1 MKKRKR
7 LYILSGLV
15 MFLCMGTIYSWSVF
29 RGPLIKELEL
39 ISGNHIGAT
48 LAQMP
53 YTLFLLMY
61 SFTMPFS
68 GKLIKKVDPRILCI
82 VGSLL
87 VALGWIL
94 AGSSTNIYQIMLTYG
109 VLGGIGVGIVYG
121 VPIAIVTEW
130 YPNKKG
136 LAVGITLMG
145 FGVSP
150 LISAPIANALINKS
164 GVFQAF
170 KDMGFAFAV
179 VLGLLSLLFQ
189 FPKEKIELHKISENE
204 VEVTTKEMLKT
215 KSFYAL
221 WACFVIG
228 TFVGLSMVGIASIY
242 AQETVGLKREAA
254 TLLLSVFAIF
264 NGIGRPI
271 FGNLVDKI
279 GTKKTV
285 YLSYALIAVASLLQ
299 IINSQSLA
307 VFIIS
312 FIIFFLNLGGWLS
325 IVPAAN
331 INLFGR
337 EYSTQNYGLLFTAYG
352 IGALA
357 QGLVGGYIRDT
368 FGTYT
373 YIFYPII
380 VLCLIGTLITKKFIN
395 SK

>member
-15 MFLCMGTIYSWSVF
+15 MFLCMGAIYSWSVF

-39 ISGNHIGAT
+39 ISGKNISST
-48 LAQMP
+48 MAQMP

-68 GKLIKKVDPRILCI
+68 GKLIKKIDPRILCI
-82 VGSLL
+82 IGSLL

-94 AGSSTNIYQIMLTYG
+94 AGSSTNINHIMWTYG
-109 VLGGIGVGIVYG
+109 VLGGMGVGIVYG

-130 YPNKKG
+130 YPHRKG

-189 FPKEKIELHKISENE
+189 FPKERIELHKISENE
-204 VEVTTKEMLKT
+204 IEFTTKEMLGN

-221 WACFVIG
+221 WTCFIIG
-228 TFVGLSMVGIASIY
+228 TFVGLSMVGIASLY
-242 AQETVGLKREAA
+242 AQETVGITREKA
-254 TLLLSVFAIF
+254 TLLLSFFAIF
-264 NGIGRPI
+264 NGVGRPL
-271 FGNLVDKI
+271 FGMLVDKA
-279 GTKKTV
+279 GTKKTI
-285 YLSYALIAVASLLQ
+285 YLSYTLILIGAILQ
-299 IINSQSLA
+299 ILA
-307 VFIIS
+307 WKNPFIFVIS
-312 FIIFFLNLGGWLS
+312 FVIFFLNLGGWLS

-337 EYSTQNYGLLFTAYG
+337 EYSTQNYGILFTAYG
-352 IGALA
+352 VGALL
-357 QGLVGGYIRDT
+357 QGFIGGYVRDT
-368 FGTYT
+368 FGTYV
-373 YIFYPII
+373 YLFYPIV
-380 VLCLIGTLITKKFIN
+380 VLCMLGAFIAYKFIDN
-395 SK
+395 R